1 MQVEVSTERVTSSH
15 AFGDRDSQ
23 SKWQMNTTGKK
34 VEDFES
40 FFRAFAEKILSNQG
54 SFKVDGSLVF
64 EFVPK
69 AFVRSEKL
77 ISPETAFYFHRMAE
91 GVVYTD
97 KERAEA
103 KSRNPALD
111 SYNYQKNLAPLVV
124 ETLDRYMP
132 PV

>member
-1 MQVEVSTERVTSSH
+1 MDVSTDRVLSSL
-15 AFGDRDSQ
+15 GTGNLDSQ
-23 SKWQMNTTGKK
+23 SKWQMNTYGKK
-34 VEDFES
+34 VEDFET

-54 SFKVDGSLVF
+54 SFKVDGNLVF
-64 EFVPK
+64 EFIPK

-91 GVVYTD
+91 GVIYTN
-97 KERAEA
+97 KERLDL
-103 KSRNPALD
+103 KTNNPALD